1 MRKNITINNKILK
14 YSIRKLSFGVAPIVV
29 GALMF
34 GTYAPKQEAFAADVN
49 FKYVEKN
56 ELNENEKKLIK
67 ESIPKEY
74 NNEDTYY
81 LVYEKIVKD
90 TAKAEVL
97 PNTGSSTLPIAGLG
111 IGTAVLAVLLI
122 SKKHRNKV
130 LSVVLIGAMGQSVV
144 MPYET
149 FALES
154 KTLIQFNKQ
163 ADVVSNIDLER
174 QVIDIPG
181 YKYMGYFTSEDL
193 KLEVS
198 EKKEIENKVQE
209 KNTVEN
215 NQNQA
220 LGAKQQTQQQK
231 PVLENEKAQPTQ
243 PVVQPGQEPKET
255 VNPKKQI
262 ETTQPVK
269 TVDKSTQTQ
278 PVKVEQS
285 QTKPVQPTVKP
296 TSVQP
301 TQPTNVGKTVQTQS
315 AKVEKPVVSTGGEE
329 VKALVNEVPEYTLP
343 LETKGTQEE
352 GHEGEALVQPALPE
366 YTGSVASSGGEEAKA
381 LVNEVPEYT
390 LPLETKGTQEEG
402 HEGEALVQPT
412 LPEYT
417 GPAATTGGEEVK
429 ELVHEVPE
437 YTLPLEAKGTQEE
450 GHEGEALVQPTLPEY
465 TGPVA
470 TTGGE
475 GVKELVHEVPE
486 YTLPL
491 ETKGTQEAGREGEAL
506 VQSDLPEFTG
516 SAKLEPVVEE
526 RPALDVVTKHRTAK
540 ETLPYEVEEIL
551 DPMLLKNRRRIEQQ
565 GRDGLR
571 TIEYEDYLV
580 NGKVEATKE
589 LSRTQIDPV
598 KQIVKLGTLVK
609 RKPTVEIA
617 NLIKDESKKS
627 ITVSYNLTDPTW
639 AYVSAKAQIF
649 DGDKLVKE
657 VDIENT
663 NKEQV
668 IKGLD
673 YYTPYTLKTKLTYNL
688 GDFDEYST
696 ETSIKNFNLDY
707 KKLEIKDIDSV
718 ELYGKENGRYR
729 RYLSLSEVPKDTTN
743 YFAKV
748 KSDRFKE
755 MYLPVQSITES
766 ADGNYKVT
774 ATINQLVEEG
784 LEGYKDHYSFNVAKT
799 KTEQNGVYTSFKN
812 LVAAMQGN
820 MSGVFKVG
828 SDMTADEVGLLNNGT
843 SYLTGT
849 FTGKLIGSDGT
860 KSYAIYDLKK
870 PLFETLRGAT
880 IKDLDLKNVDVDSRE
895 NAAALAKTANKAT
908 ISNVSVE
915 GKVAGRKSV
924 AGLVVSAAN
933 TVIENSSF
941 TGTIVANH
949 ANTTASYA
957 GGIVGNLSGSESVID
972 RAKVDAQIS
981 TAARNTSQ
989 NTGGIAGK
997 VDGGA
1002 LINNS
1007 VTSGKIINGHNY
1019 SRIGGI
1025 VGSTWKD
1032 GRINNVVSNMNVG
1045 YGYAITGDQYDGAD
1059 IVNAMTAVNN
1069 KKDDKYATKL
1079 TKEQADKRI
1088 ATYGITTT
1096 LEDTG
1101 EFLKTNVRTVD
1112 YTKLSRAQKDRKTAY
1127 NNIEKLMPFYNK
1139 ELVVNYGNKVDK
1151 TDKLYTTELLDV
1163 VPMNGNNIVT
1173 DIYNNKNTINRLM
1186 LHYKD
1191 NTVAYLDVT
1200 FKGTFENNQVLE
1212 YNVTGKEYIFT
1223 PETFVSDYT
1232 KIANKVLGDLRGVV
1246 YNSESMKKVLGV
1258 TDNEA
1263 IDNLY
1268 LDKEFEKVKDN
1279 IGEHLRKVL
1288 VMDKSINTVGEGVVE
1303 YISEKI
1309 KKNKEAF
1316 LLGLTYMSRWYNI
1329 NYDNMNTKD
1338 LTMYKFD
1345 FNGNNE
1351 ASTLDTII
1359 AIGNSE
1365 IENLRGGN
1373 NVGLYGSL
1381 LAPLKGEDT
1390 VFDFVEAYRKLFLP
1404 NKTNN
1409 QWFKDNTK
1417 AYIVETKSDIPEVRK
1432 KQEEAAADSKYSL
1445 GVYDRISSPTWKYR
1459 GMLLPLLT
1467 LPEESVYAISNMST
1481 LSFGGYER
1489 YRDTVAGSVLSG
1501 DALRQYVHG
1510 KVDQAAKWERDHY
1523 DIWYNLLSSEYK
1535 EKLFRSV
1542 PIIDG
1547 FAMKDTQ
1554 GRSYWATATDK
1565 NIDSIYNFFG
1575 PAGKWYGNSPAAGAY
1590 ATGYEVHYVSDR
1602 LLDKYGTSVYTHEMT
1617 HNSDGHIY
1625 FKGNGRREGL
1635 GAELYALGLLQSA
1648 DSLEKDAIVLNTL
1661 YKGDKDS
1668 LTRLH
1673 TYNPTERY
1681 KSAADLQEYVH
1692 GMYDVLY
1699 TLDAME
1705 AKAVVSKSNDVKKK
1719 WYRKI
1724 ENFYV
1729 KDSKY
1734 KKDTHAGN
1742 SVRPLTNE
1750 EVAKLTS
1757 LESLIDNNIINRR
1770 AYRDNSQYVRNGY
1783 HVISMF
1789 SPIYAGLSNSK
1800 GAPGDIMFRKT
1811 AYELLAEKGYENGFL
1826 PYVSN
1831 KYAEEAKQ
1839 KGSVAYSDWLRKDV
1853 GLVTDDLVLSK
1864 VFNNQYKSW
1873 ADFKKAMFN
1882 ERIAKQ
1888 DRLKPITIQYEL
1900 GDANST
1906 KEVTITSAAQ
1916 MQQLIDAAVAKD
1928 ITNIDRATSYVS
1940 PSWVHLLKQKIYNAY
1955 LRSTDDFRQSIYK

>member
-1 MRKNITINNKILK
+1 MRKNINVNNKILK

-29 GALMF
+29 GMLMF
-34 GTYAPKQEAFAADVN
+34 GSYSPMQVTFAADVN

-74 NNEDTYY
+74 KNEDTYY

-90 TAKAEVL
+90 TGKAKVL
-97 PNTGSSTLPIAGLG
+97 PNTGSSNLPIAGLG

-130 LSVVLIGAMGQSVV
+130 LSVVLIGAMGQSIV

-149 FALES
+149 FALEN
-154 KTLIQFNKQ
+154 KVLIQFNKQ
-163 ADVVSNIDLER
+163 VDVVSNIDLEK

-193 KLEVS
+193 KIEVS
-198 EKKEIENKVQE
+198 EKEEIENKVQE

-220 LGAKQQTQQQK
+220 LGAKQQQTQQQK
-231 PVLENEKAQPTQ
+231 HVRENEKAQSTQ
-243 PVVQPGQEPKET
+243 SVVQT
-255 VNPKKQI
+255 VNPQKQI
-262 ETTQPVK
+262 EKTQPVK
-269 TVDKSTQTQ
+269 TVDKPTQTQ

-285 QTKPVQPTVKP
+285 QTKPVKPTVKP
-296 TSVQP
+296 TPVQP
-301 TQPTNVGKTVQTQS
+301 TQPTNVEKTVQTQP
-315 AKVEKPVVSTGGEE
+315 AKVEKPVVAGGDE

-343 LETKGTQEE
+343 IETKGTQVE

-366 YTGSVASSGGEEAKA
+366 YTGPVASSGREEVKD
-381 LVNEVPEYT
+381 LVHEAPEYT
-390 LPLETKGTQEEG
+390 LPLEAKGTQEEG
-402 HEGEALVQPT
+402 YEGEALVQPT
-412 LPEYT
+412 LPEYA

-429 ELVHEVPE
+429 DLVHEVPE
-437 YTLPLEAKGTQEE
+437 YSLPLEAKGTQEE

-465 TGPVA
+465 TGPAA
-470 TTGGE
+470 TTEGE
-475 GVKELVHEVPE
+475 EVKNLVHEVPE
-486 YTLPL
+486 YTFPL
-491 ETKGTQEAGREGEAL
+491 ETKGTQEEGYEGEAL
-506 VQSDLPEFTG
+506 VQSDLSEFTG
-516 SAKLEPVVEE
+516 SAKLEPAVEE
-526 RPALDVVTKHRTAK
+526 RPALDLVTKHRTAK

-617 NLIKDESKKS
+617 NLTKDESKKS

-657 VDIENT
+657 IDIENT
-663 NKEQV
+663 EKEQV

-673 YYTPYTLKTKLTYNL
+673 YYTLYTLKTKLTYNL
-688 GDFDEYST
+688 GDFNEYST
-696 ETSIKNFNLDY
+696 ETSTKNFHLDY

-774 ATINQLVEEG
+774 AAINQLVEEG
-784 LEGYKDHYSFNVAKT
+784 VEGYKDHYSFSVAKT
-799 KTEQNGVYTSFKN
+799 KAEQKGVYTSFKS

-820 MSGVFKVG
+820 MSGVFKLG
-828 SDMTADEVGLLNNGT
+828 ADMTADEVGLLNNGT

-915 GKVAGRKSV
+915 GKIAGRKSV

-933 TVIENSSF
+933 TVIENTSF

-981 TAARNTSQ
+981 TAARNASQ

-1059 IVNAMTAVNN
+1059 IVNAVTAMNN

-1088 ATYGITTT
+1088 ATYGITAT

-1112 YTKLSRAQKDRKTAY
+1112 YTKLSRAQKDRKVAY

-1309 KKNKEAF
+1309 RKNKEAF

-1489 YRDTVAGSVLSG
+1489 YRDTVDGTVLSG

-1535 EKLFRSV
+1535 ERLFRSIPV
-1542 PIIDG
+1542 VDG
-1547 FAMKDTQ
+1547 FAVKDTQ

-1625 FKGNGRREGL
+1625 FEGNGRREGL

-1673 TYNPTERY
+1673 AYNPTERY
-1681 KSAADLQEYVH
+1681 KSAADLQQYVH

-1783 HVISMF
+1783 HVVSMF

-1811 AYELLAEKGYENGFL
+1811 AYELLAEKGYQNGFI

-1864 VFNNQYKSW
+1864 VFNNKYKSW

-1900 GDANST
+1900 GDAKST